1 MGKGIFLFFTSIIL
15 LFSFGARNTTGASA
29 VVDRVIAVVNNE
41 IITLSDLERE
51 ESLRKTEGKQDERQ
65 LLEDM
70 INRKLQMAEAKRAGL
85 DVTDKELAD
94 ALADIMKR
102 NNLDGKQFDAALA
115 REGLTLD
122 QYKTDLREQ
131 MTLSRVFNKYVR
143 SGVAIDEAE
152 ARAFYENNRKNYS
165 LPEEIRMRQLFFRV
179 ADNATAAQVAAVKAR
194 AEAAY
199 ARAKKGEDFVR
210 LVKELSENENAA
222 EGGDLGFMQRDQ
234 VIPEIQEA
242 VKTLKPGEIST
253 PFQCAGGFQVIR
265 LEEIRDP
272 AKPFEKAKDEIMKTL
287 YEQKIENTYRGWL
300 QTLRSDSHIEN
311 RL

>member
-1 MGKGIFLFFTSIIL
+1 MGKRIFLYLIL
-15 LFSFGARNTTGASA
+15 MELFSSFTIRNTTGASV

-51 ESLRKTEGKQDERQ
+51 ELLRKSEGKQDDRQ
-65 LLEDM
+65 VLEDM

-102 NNLDGKQFDAALA
+102 NNLDGKQFDAALTK
-115 REGLTLD
+115 EGLTLD
-122 QYKTDLREQ
+122 QYKAELREQ

-152 ARAFYENNRKNYS
+152 ARAFYQNNIKTYS
-165 LPEEIRMRQLFFRV
+165 LPEEIRVRQIFFRV
-179 ADNATAAQVAAVKAR
+179 PDDATPEQVAPIRAR

-210 LVKELSENENAA
+210 LVKDLSESENAA
-222 EGGDLGFMQRDQ
+222 QGGDLGFMQRDQ
-234 VIPEIQEA
+234 AIPEIQEA

-253 PFQCAGGFQVIR
+253 PFQCAGGFHVIR
-265 LEEIRDP
+265 LEEILTP
-272 AKPFEKAKDEIMKTL
+272 ARPFEKVKDEIMKTL